1 MLDKSK
7 LDRARLKSVLS
18 VKNVENS
25 DKFALTCLGVD
36 GKIDQDTLTYSQF

>member
-1 MLDKSK
+1 MNPSLIEP
-7 LDRARLKSVLS
+7 RLKSVLS

-36 GKIDQDTLTYSQF
+36 GKIDEDTLTYSQF